1 MAMIRLPLAAALF
14 GSILMAGMPATAAT
28 PMKIGAILSLS
39 GALEDYGAAT
49 RNALELAVSQ
59 INAAG
64 GVQGQPLVLSI
75 ADDHSDPQGGLDA
88 AHKLSG
94 TEKVNA
100 FLGPMSSAAFQ
111 AVAGSVAVPG
121 GFPIV
126 SPSATAASIDA
137 LDGNGLVFRLAPSD
151 VFQGAALAQVARD
164 KSYRAVGIVYPDSD
178 YGKGLADSFGK
189 AFAKLG
195 GKVTAA
201 VPFDSKQAGSKGEV
215 KAAAG
220 GRAEA
225 LLVIG
230 YPVNGAILLKQAL
243 DGGLFNKFLLS
254 DGLKDPSLI
263 EAVGGQFLDGVSG
276 ATAAPAAD
284 AEGAAAFQKIYTA
297 KYGELSPIPY
307 VDRAYDGVMLLAL
320 AAERAKST
328 EGVKLKDALRDI
340 SSPSGEAIGPA
351 DFAKAKQLI
360 AQGKKISYAGA
371 AGPYGFDAH
380 GGVTGSFAHWQIQD
394 GKFETERIFT
404 PKP

>member
-14 GSILMAGMPATAAT
+14 GSILMAGLPAMAAT

-49 RNALELAVSQ
+49 RNAAELAVAQ

-64 GVQGQPLVLSI
+64 GVLGQPLALNI
-75 ADDHSDPQGGLDA
+75 ADDRSDAQGAVEA
-88 AHKLSG
+88 AHKLAGS
-94 TEKVNA
+94 EKVNA
-100 FLGPMSSAAFQ
+100 FLGPMSSAAYL
-111 AVAGSVAVPG
+111 AVAGTVAIPG
-121 GFPIV
+121 GLPVV
-126 SPSATAASIDA
+126 SPSATAASIDS
-137 LDGNGLVFRLAPSD
+137 LDGKGLIFRLAPSD
-151 VFQGAALAQVARD
+151 LLQGAALAQVARD
-164 KSYRAVGIVYPDSD
+164 KSYRAVGVVYPDND

-189 AFAKLG
+189 AFAKQG

-201 VPFDSKQAGSKGEV
+201 VPFDPKQAGSRGEV

-276 ATAAPAAD
+276 ATAAPAPD
-284 AEGAAAFQKIYTA
+284 AEGFVAFQKIYA
-297 KYGELSPIPY
+297 GKYGDSSPVPY

-328 EGVKLKDALRDI
+328 EGAKLKDALRDVAG
-340 SSPSGEAIGPA
+340 PSGEAIGPG
-351 DFAKAKQLI
+351 DFAKAKQMI

-380 GGVTGSFAHWQIQD
+380 GGVSGSFAHWQIQD
-394 GKFETERIFT
+394 GKFETVRVFT